1 MRREGVMTKEYLEYQ
16 EKCSFK
22 IGDKVLLESIAGD
35 FQDGWDNTFEEEMKE
50 ALGKTGTVEGVYG
63 GRGVGVVFDEGDGG
77 VDYSYPAFCLKKI
90 VRENEL
96 FWICKY
102 CGENE
107 KPRCPQCV
115 REDGKNVT
123 DELVR
128 D

>member
-1 MRREGVMTKEYLEYQ
+1 MTLIIVNDIATDHEGYLEA
-16 EKCSFK
+16 
-22 IGDKVLLESIAGD
+22 LES
-35 FQDGWDNTFEEEMKE
+35 
-50 ALGKTGTVEGVYG
+50 
-63 GRGVGVVFDEGDGG
+63 
-77 VDYSYPAFCLKKI
+77 
-90 VRENEL
+90 EL

-123 DELVR
+123 DELVE